1 MTTITWKRVRP
12 TPAVDWPREIFFF
25 APRRVE
31 SRPRPSSPRASELV
45 PNNNASDCFGRFF
58 EAAPVDEDIFEA
70 VLFDVDVSVA
80 DFFVVDVSVADF
92 FVVRFASLTLR
103 RAFVSLAA
111 ADVLDRRVVD
121 ETFGRLVPRDVPTR
135 VDD

>member
-1 MTTITWKRVRP
+1 VRP
-12 TPAVDWPREIFFF
+12 RPAVDWPRATFFF
-25 APRRVE
+25 VPRRLELE
-31 SRPRPSSPRASELV
+31 SASSSRRTSEPF
-45 PNNNASDCFGRFF
+45 PNSNESACFGRFF
-58 EAAPVDEDIFEA
+58 DIEPVATDRERLDE
-70 VLFDVDVSVA
+70 FDLDFFVVDVSVA
-80 DFFVVDVSVADF
+80 DFFVVDVFVADF

>member
-1 MTTITWKRVRP
+1 
-12 TPAVDWPREIFFF
+12 
-25 APRRVE
+25 
-31 SRPRPSSPRASELV
+31 
-45 PNNNASDCFGRFF
+45 
-58 EAAPVDEDIFEA
+58 
-70 VLFDVDVSVA
+70 VA
-80 DFFVVDVSVADF
+80 DFFVVDVFVADF

>member
-1 MTTITWKRVRP
+1 MELES
-12 TPAVDWPREIFFF
+12 ASSS
-25 APRRVE
+25 RRTSEPFPNSNE
-31 SRPRPSSPRASELV
+31 SA
-45 PNNNASDCFGRFF
+45 CFGRFF
-58 EAAPVDEDIFEA
+58 EAAPVDGDIFEA
-70 VLFDVDVSVA
+70 DFFVVDVFVA
-80 DFFVVDVSVADF
+80 DFFVVDVFVADFFVVDVFVADF